1 MIRDIWGKLWDLSGA
16 HANHRGLGPDGRGN
30 QSPKAPDGV
39 GLTLR
44 AEINLY
50 CLSKQIKPL
59 EIYSRRE
66 FGSPLWRCKGR
77 MQSYAEMMQ
86 DR

>member
-16 HANHRGLGPDGRGN
+16 HANHRGLGPDEQGN

-50 CLSKQIKPL
+50 CLSK
-59 EIYSRRE
+59 
-66 FGSPLWRCKGR
+66 
-77 MQSYAEMMQ
+77 
-86 DR
+86 